1 MSEQV
6 SITHS
11 GNRVNRKGVLPQ
23 MRARLVPLAIVFCLF
38 FSACEQESQTQQ
50 QQGAPESAPAQD
62 APAAGAPA
70 PAGDPALT
78 TDESKT
84 IYAMGIE
91 LSKMIAP
98 YNLTKDDLP
107 AFLQGIEDGVLK
119 SEPKVDM
126 GQFGGPKFA
135 ELAKQRSAGVA
146 AAQKK
151 EAEPFL
157 EKMAAEPGAQKKDSG
172 LIYIEQSVGS
182 GKQPTAEDTVKV
194 HYTGT
199 LMDGTVFDSSVERG
213 TPASFPLKGVIP
225 CWTEGLQLMK
235 EGGKAKLICP
245 ADIAYGDAQKGPLIK
260 PGSTLVFEVEL
271 LEVVGGGGE

>member
-1 MSEQV
+1 
-6 SITHS
+6 
-11 GNRVNRKGVLPQ
+11 
-23 MRARLVPLAIVFCLF
+23 MRTRLVPLAIVFCLF
-38 FSACEQESQTQQ
+38 FSACEQGSQPPQQ
-50 QQGAPESAPAQD
+50 QSAPESAPAQD
-62 APAAGAPA
+62 APAASA

-84 IYAMGIE
+84 IYAMGVE

-119 SEPKVDM
+119 SEPKVDTN
-126 GQFGGPKFA
+126 QFGGPKFA
-135 ELAKQRSAGVA
+135 ELAKQRSVGVA

-157 EKMAAEPGAQKKDSG
+157 AKMAAEPGAQKKDSG
-172 LIYIEQSVGS
+172 LIYIEQSAGS

-245 ADIAYGDAQKGPLIK
+245 ADIAYGDAQKGPVIK

-271 LEVVGGGGE
+271 LEVGGGGE